1 MEALAVILSIIGFIF
16 SILSIVLFFKV
27 WGLCDDTEEMKYL
40 MIKVVKL
47 LEEQQK
53 EENAETTVVASEK
66 KVAPKEDETNY
77 TGVIIGAIAIMIVMG
92 IILCVVAF

>member
-53 EENAETTVVASEK
+53 EENAETTEVASEK

-77 TGVIIGAIAIMIVMG
+77 TGVIIGAISIMIVMG